1 MEEIIIPKS
10 TNKKLQMVKKD
21 LNTRGKNSI
30 LKFAQFEKGFS
41 PNH

>member
-1 MEEIIIPKS
+1 
-10 TNKKLQMVKKD
+10 MVKKD

-41 PNH
+41 PNHWTSLKKCMVFQWS